1 MTPEFE
7 RLWQLGLGGIVAI
20 LLIREVL
27 TYLKTL
33 KSTRNGQKAA
43 GDLTPEYWQ
52 TEQRKAITE
61 VVVTVVVPILTS
73 QATILAELK
82 SSQQQTNIQIVRI
95 LTLIEERLVK

>member
-1 MTPEFE
+1 MSMSIWRLHDRGHTMSPEFE

-43 GDLTPEYWQ
+43 GDMTP
-52 TEQRKAITE
+52 
-61 VVVTVVVPILTS
+61 
-73 QATILAELK
+73 
-82 SSQQQTNIQIVRI
+82 
-95 LTLIEERLVK
+95 